1 MTIRKNVAI
10 VGAAGSCG
18 RQLAVQLLDREI
30 LSPDARLQLV
40 AHHGGASEYET
51 HGLRADLRDAF
62 ADTAPTIELIDQ
74 PEQLDADILVMLAG
88 STVPTDPTQNVD
100 RVALARTNLRIF
112 TAFAEELARRDS
124 TPPLVIVQSNPVE
137 LGVEVFSRVIDRHL
151 VVGAGAYSDSIRFRR
166 EIADSLGV
174 RRTDVNA
181 VMLGQHGDNLIP
193 AWSQVAVAGISSDVL
208 ASWIAEQRNGRSLE
222 QLPEEILAHRGEL
235 LSIVANRDVHGAFAH
250 AAQLPPEIRAAVK
263 PFLVHT
269 TAGHTTEIV
278 TAHSVADIIDTVVNG
293 EPTVLPLQVML
304 DNDYLEL
311 AGVGGVP
318 VRLSSHGW
326 TEVIDLG
333 LAEDEVAALRR
344 AFNAVATVS
353 AAVQAS

>member
-1 MTIRKNVAI
+1 MSSRKNVAI

-62 ADTAPTIELIDQ
+62 ADTAPMIELIDQ

-100 RVALARTNLRIF
+100 RIALARTNLRIF
-112 TAFAEELARRDS
+112 TAFAEELARRDG

-174 RRTDVNA
+174 RRSDVNA

-193 AWSQVAVAGISSDVL
+193 AWSQVAVDGISSDVL
-208 ASWIAEQRNGRSLE
+208 ASWIAEQRDGRSLE
-222 QLPEEILAHRGEL
+222 QLPEEIVIHRSEL
-235 LSIVANRDVHGAFAH
+235 LSIVAGRDVHGAFAH
-250 AAQLPPEIRAAVK
+250 VAQLPPEIRAAVK
-263 PFLVHT
+263 PFLIHT

-278 TAHSVADIIDTVVNG
+278 TAHSVADIIDIVVNG

-304 DNDYLEL
+304 ENDYLGL
-311 AGVGGVP
+311 TGVGGVP
-318 VRLSSHGW
+318 VRLGSQGW
-326 TEVIDLG
+326 TEVVDLG

-344 AFNAVATVS
+344 AFDAVATVS

>member
-1 MTIRKNVAI
+1 MTRRKNVAI

-40 AHHGGASEYET
+40 AHHGGLSEFEV

-62 ADTAPTIELIDQ
+62 ADTAPAIELIDQ

-112 TAFAEELARRDS
+112 SAFANEISRRNEP
-124 TPPLVIVQSNPVE
+124 PPLVVVQSNPVE

-151 VVGAGAYSDSIRFRR
+151 VVGAGAYSDTIRFRR

-174 RRTDVNA
+174 RRTDVTA
-181 VMLGQHGDNLIP
+181 MMLGQHGDNLIP
-193 AWSQVAVAGISSDVL
+193 AWSQVSVNGISPDEI
-208 ASWIAEQRNGRSLE
+208 AAWIAMQRDGRSLD
-222 QLPEEILAHRGEL
+222 QLAAEIVAHRSEL
-235 LSIVANRDVHGAFAH
+235 LSYVANRDVHGAFARV
-250 AAQLPPEIRAAVK
+250 AELPPEIRAAVK

-278 TAHSVADIIDTVVNG
+278 TAHSVADIIDIVVNG
-293 EPTVLPLQVML
+293 ESTVLPLQVML
-304 DNDYLEL
+304 DNEYLNL
-311 AGVGGVP
+311 TGVGGVP
-318 VRLSSHGW
+318 VRLSSQGW
-326 TEVIDLG
+326 TEVVDLSFAHDEID
-333 LAEDEVAALRR
+333 ALRR
-344 AFNAVATVS
+344 AFDAVAAIS
-353 AAVQAS
+353 ASVEAS

>member
-1 MTIRKNVAI
+1 MSSRKNVAI

-62 ADTAPTIELIDQ
+62 ADTAPMIELIDQ

-100 RVALARTNLRIF
+100 RIALARTNLRIF
-112 TAFAEELARRDS
+112 TAFAEELARRDG

-174 RRTDVNA
+174 RRSDVNA

-193 AWSQVAVAGISSDVL
+193 AWSQVAVDGISSEVL
-208 ASWIAEQRNGRSLE
+208 ASWIAEQRDGRSLE
-222 QLPEEILAHRGEL
+222 QLPEEIVIHRSEL
-235 LSIVANRDVHGAFAH
+235 LSIVAGRDVHGAFAH

-263 PFLVHT
+263 PFLIHT

-278 TAHSVADIIDTVVNG
+278 TAHSVADIIDIVVNG

-304 DNDYLEL
+304 ENDYLGL

-318 VRLSSHGW
+318 VRLGSQGW
-326 TEVIDLG
+326 TEVVDLG

-344 AFNAVATVS
+344 AFDAVATVS

>member
-1 MTIRKNVAI
+1 MSSRKNVAI

-30 LSPDARLQLV
+30 LSPGARLQLV

-62 ADTAPTIELIDQ
+62 ADTAPMIELIDQ

-100 RVALARTNLRIF
+100 RIALARTNLRIF
-112 TAFAEELARRDS
+112 TAFAEELARRDG

-174 RRTDVNA
+174 RRSDVNA

-193 AWSQVAVAGISSDVL
+193 AWSQVAVDGISSEVL
-208 ASWIAEQRNGRSLE
+208 SSWIAEQRDGRSLE
-222 QLPEEILAHRGEL
+222 QLPEEIVIHRSEL
-235 LSIVANRDVHGAFAH
+235 LSIVAGRDVHGAFAH

-263 PFLVHT
+263 PFLIHT

-304 DNDYLEL
+304 ENDYLGL
-311 AGVGGVP
+311 TGVGGVL
-318 VRLSSHGW
+318 VRLSSQGW
-326 TEVIDLG
+326 TEVVDLG

-344 AFNAVATVS
+344 AFDAVATVS

>member
-1 MTIRKNVAI
+1 MSSRKNVAI

-62 ADTAPTIELIDQ
+62 ADTAPMIELIDQ

-100 RVALARTNLRIF
+100 RIALARTNLRIF
-112 TAFAEELARRDS
+112 TAFAEELARRDG

-174 RRTDVNA
+174 RRSDVNA

-193 AWSQVAVAGISSDVL
+193 AWSQVAVDGISSDVL
-208 ASWIAEQRNGRSLE
+208 ASWIAEQRDGRSLE
-222 QLPEEILAHRGEL
+222 QLPEEIVIHRSEL
-235 LSIVANRDVHGAFAH
+235 LSIVAGRDVHGAFAH

-263 PFLVHT
+263 PFLIHT

-304 DNDYLEL
+304 ENDYLGL
-311 AGVGGVP
+311 TGVGGVP
-318 VRLSSHGW
+318 VRLGSQGW
-326 TEVIDLG
+326 TEVVDLG

-344 AFNAVATVS
+344 AFEAVATVS

>member
-30 LSPDARLQLV
+30 LPPDARLQLV
-40 AHHGGASEYET
+40 AHHGGVSEFET

-62 ADTAPTIELIDQ
+62 ADSAPAIELIDQ

-100 RVALARTNLRIF
+100 RIKLARTNLGIF
-112 TAFAEELARRDS
+112 SAFANELDRRQG

-151 VVGAGAYSDSIRFRR
+151 VVGAGAYSDTIRFRR

-174 RRTDVNA
+174 RRTDVSA
-181 VMLGQHGDNLIP
+181 LMLGQHGDNLIP
-193 AWSQVAVAGISSDVL
+193 AWSQVSVDGITPKDL
-208 ASWIAEQRNGRSLE
+208 ATWIAAQRDGRPLD
-222 QLPEEILAHRGEL
+222 QLPQDIVTHRSNLLAF
-235 LSIVANRDVHGAFAH
+235 VANRDVHGAFAH

-293 EPTVLPLQVML
+293 QPSVLPLQVTL
-304 DNDYLEL
+304 ENDYLGL
-311 AGVGGVP
+311 SGVGGVP
-318 VRLSSHGW
+318 VRLSSDGW

-333 LAEDEVAALRR
+333 LADDEVAGLHR
-344 AFNAVATVS
+344 AFAAAAAMS
-353 AAVQAS
+353 ASVQGA

>member
-1 MTIRKNVAI
+1 MTHRKNVAI

-18 RQLAVQLLDREI
+18 RQLAVQLLDRKI

-40 AHHGGASEYET
+40 AHHGGVSEFET

-74 PEQLDADILVMLAG
+74 PEQLNTDILVMLAG

-112 TAFAEELARRDS
+112 TAFANELARRNE

-137 LGVEVFSRVIDRHL
+137 LGVEVFSRAIDRHL
-151 VVGAGAYSDSIRFRR
+151 VVGAGAYSDTIRFRR

-174 RRTDVNA
+174 RRSDVTA

-193 AWSQVAVAGISSDVL
+193 AWSQVSVNGISPDEL
-208 ASWIAEQRNGRSLE
+208 AAWISMQRDGRSLDR
-222 QLPEEILAHRGEL
+222 LAEEIVAYRSEL
-235 LSIVANRDVHGAFAH
+235 LSYVANRDIHGAFARV
-250 AAQLPPEIRAAVK
+250 AELPPEIRAAVK

-293 EPTVLPLQVML
+293 ESTVLPLQVML
-304 DNDYLEL
+304 DNEYLDL
-311 AGVGGVP
+311 SGVGGVP
-318 VRLSSHGW
+318 VRISSQGW
-326 TEVIDLG
+326 TEVVDLSI
-333 LAEDEVAALRR
+333 ANDEVDALRR
-344 AFNAVATVS
+344 AFDAVAAIS
-353 AAVQAS
+353 ANIETS

>member
-1 MTIRKNVAI
+1 MSSRKNVAI

-62 ADTAPTIELIDQ
+62 ADTAPMIELIDQ

-100 RVALARTNLRIF
+100 RIALARTNLRIC
-112 TAFAEELARRDS
+112 TAFAEELARRDG

-174 RRTDVNA
+174 RRSDVNA

-193 AWSQVAVAGISSDVL
+193 AWSQVAVDGISSDVL
-208 ASWIAEQRNGRSLE
+208 ASWIAEQRDGRSLE
-222 QLPEEILAHRGEL
+222 QLPEEIVIHRSEL
-235 LSIVANRDVHGAFAH
+235 LSIVAGRDVHGAFAH
-250 AAQLPPEIRAAVK
+250 VAQLPPEIRAAVK
-263 PFLVHT
+263 PFLIHT

-278 TAHSVADIIDTVVNG
+278 TAHSVADIIDIVVNG

-304 DNDYLEL
+304 ENDYLGL
-311 AGVGGVP
+311 TGVGGVP
-318 VRLSSHGW
+318 VRLGSQGW
-326 TEVIDLG
+326 TEVVDLG

-344 AFNAVATVS
+344 AFDAVATVS

>member
-1 MTIRKNVAI
+1 MSSRKNVAI

-40 AHHGGASEYET
+40 AHHGGVSEFET
-51 HGLRADLRDAF
+51 HGLRTDLRDAF

-100 RVALARTNLRIF
+100 RIALARTNLRIF
-112 TAFAEELARRDS
+112 TAFADELARRND
-124 TPPLVIVQSNPVE
+124 TPPIVIIQSNPVE
-137 LGVEVFSRVIDRHL
+137 LGVEIFSRVIDRHL

-193 AWSQVAVAGISSDVL
+193 VWSQVAVDGISSDAL
-208 ASWIAEQRNGRSLE
+208 ASWIAEQRQGRLLE
-222 QLPEEILAHRGEL
+222 QLAEEIVAKRSEL
-235 LSIVANRDVHGAFAH
+235 LSIVANRDVHGAFAR

-304 DNDYLEL
+304 ENDYLSL
-311 AGVGGVP
+311 TGVGGVP
-318 VRLSSHGW
+318 VRLGSQGW
-326 TEVIDLG
+326 TEVVDLG

-344 AFNAVATVS
+344 AFDAVATVS

>member
-1 MTIRKNVAI
+1 MSSRKNVAI

-100 RVALARTNLRIF
+100 RIALARTNLRIF
-112 TAFAEELARRDS
+112 TAFAEELARRDG

-174 RRTDVNA
+174 RRSDVNA

-193 AWSQVAVAGISSDVL
+193 AWSQVAVDGISSEVL
-208 ASWIAEQRNGRSLE
+208 ASWIAEQRDGRSLE
-222 QLPEEILAHRGEL
+222 QLPEEIVIHRSEL
-235 LSIVANRDVHGAFAH
+235 LSIVAGDVHGAFAH

-263 PFLVHT
+263 PFLIHT

-278 TAHSVADIIDTVVNG
+278 TAHSVADIIDTVINA

-304 DNDYLEL
+304 DNEYLEL

-318 VRLSSHGW
+318 VRLSAQGW

-344 AFNAVATVS
+344 AFDAVAAVS

>member
-1 MTIRKNVAI
+1 MSSRKNVAI

-62 ADTAPTIELIDQ
+62 ADTAPMIELIDQ

-100 RVALARTNLRIF
+100 RIALARTNLRIF
-112 TAFAEELARRDS
+112 TAFAEELARRDG

-174 RRTDVNA
+174 RRSDVNA

-193 AWSQVAVAGISSDVL
+193 AWSQVAVDGISSDVL
-208 ASWIAEQRNGRSLE
+208 ASWIAEQRDGRSLE
-222 QLPEEILAHRGEL
+222 QLPEEIVIHRSEL
-235 LSIVANRDVHGAFAH
+235 LSIVAGRDVHGAFAH

-263 PFLVHT
+263 PFLIHT

-304 DNDYLEL
+304 ENDYLGL
-311 AGVGGVP
+311 TGVGGVP
-318 VRLSSHGW
+318 VRLGSQGW
-326 TEVIDLG
+326 TEVVDLG

-344 AFNAVATVS
+344 AFDAVATVS

>member
-1 MTIRKNVAI
+1 MSSRKNVAI

-62 ADTAPTIELIDQ
+62 ADTAPMIELIDQ

-100 RVALARTNLRIF
+100 RIALARTNLRIF
-112 TAFAEELARRDS
+112 TAFAEELARRDG

-174 RRTDVNA
+174 RRSDVNA

-193 AWSQVAVAGISSDVL
+193 AWSQVAVDGISSEVL
-208 ASWIAEQRNGRSLE
+208 SSWIAEQRDGRSLE
-222 QLPEEILAHRGEL
+222 QLPEEIVIHRSEL
-235 LSIVANRDVHGAFAH
+235 LSIVAGRDVHGAFAH

-263 PFLVHT
+263 PFLIHT

-304 DNDYLEL
+304 ENDYLGL
-311 AGVGGVP
+311 TGVGGVP
-318 VRLSSHGW
+318 VRLGSQGW
-326 TEVIDLG
+326 TEVVDLG

-344 AFNAVATVS
+344 AFDAVATVS